1 MGKVY
6 IVPEAMRYEA
16 AFLAQQRAANLCAT
30 DGTPRLFILEHPHV
44 VTIGRDTKP
53 DDRKLNDAQLQAR
66 GIDVFDLSK
75 SPYTRGGSFTYHG
88 PGMMMGYAIALAN
101 DSEARRRHIEKLER
115 AVISVMLENGINVFG
130 SYDTQHPGVLV
141 SATKEKIAA
150 IGVGFPR
157 VRGVRVSMHGVAVY
171 VNPQLEYFDMIL
183 ACGDKDARVTSMKKK
198 MAEAP
203 PMHIVIEQFL
213 EAYSKETGIT
223 FSREQVTQTLEEAVQ

>member
-30 DGTPRLFILEHPHV
+30 DGNPRLFILEHPHV
-44 VTIGRDTKP
+44 VTIGRDAKP
-53 DDRKLNDAQLQAR
+53 EDRKMSDAQLETR
-66 GIDVFDLSK
+66 GIDVFDLRK
-75 SPYTRGGSFTYHG
+75 SHYNRGGSFTYHG
-88 PGMMMGYAIALAN
+88 PGMMMGYTITLAN
-101 DSEARRRHIEKLER
+101 DGEVRRRHIEMLEH
-115 AVISVMLENGINVFG
+115 ATISVMLANGINVFG
-130 SYDTQHPGVLV
+130 NYNSKHPGVLV

-150 IGVGFPR
+150 IGVGFPK

-171 VNPQLEYFDMIL
+171 VNPQLEYFDMIH

-223 FSREQVTQTLEEAVQ
+223 FSREQVTPTLEEAVQ